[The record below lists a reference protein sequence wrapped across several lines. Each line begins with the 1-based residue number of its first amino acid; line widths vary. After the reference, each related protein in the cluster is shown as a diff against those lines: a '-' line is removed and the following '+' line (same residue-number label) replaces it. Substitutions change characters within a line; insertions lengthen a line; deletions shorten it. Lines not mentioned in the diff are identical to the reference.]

1 MPQNDDLPTG
11 QPTQFS
17 LALFDS
23 KPEILK
29 KPVQAVHMAVTA
41 GQQTRIQRL
50 AFNVMLKN
58 AHDWHAKNPGATCE
72 IYEISRSELMAKI
85 DYTSPNRAHLKAT
98 LKAMQK
104 QTVEWDILRQG
115 GGGDLWASTVLLP
128 TVAFDDTKVYYSYA
142 PAIKPM
148 LLDSKTYARLDIGIQ
163 RQFRLDC
170 SAALYE
176 WCNRFR
182 NNPSKLTNDAPWQE
196 WRWVI
201 HGHVE
206 DDSVLQEY
214 KYFKKRK
221 LLPAIAEINA
231 LSDLEIE
238 LIETREGSRRVKNI
252 QFKVTVKEQ
261 YSGSDNDTSGEEH
274 GWKTT
279 WDSKLKSLKVPL
291 KDRTRILATYAE
303 PVIEASYRYT
313 VARMEDKSQEK
324 LQHPGK
330 YFVRAIDEG
339 YAPAAAPEEKP
350 KSDRMDLQ
358 GLQAAFDQE
367 RTTEAQHM
375 FREMT
380 EDQQAAAIE
389 NYNQQVVDQALAITD
404 PAHRRANRYM
414 VPFYAWLARTTWPAA
429 GVQELLEFAVR
440 KGLVTLNL

>member
-1 MPQNDDLPTG
+1 MAQNDPPFTY

-50 AFNVMLKN
+50 AFNVMLKH
-58 AHDWHAKNPGATCE
+58 AHDWHANNPGADCD
-72 IYEISRSELMAKI
+72 IYEISRAELMAKI
-85 DYTSPNRAHLKAT
+85 AYTSPNRAHLKAT

-115 GGGDLWASTVLLP
+115 GGELWASTVLLP
-128 TVAFDDTKVYYSYA
+128 TVAFDNDKVYYSYA

-148 LLDSKTYARLDIGIQ
+148 LLDSSTYSRLDIAIQ

-182 NNPSKLTNDAPWQE
+182 NNPSKLTNEAPWQE

-201 HGHVE
+201 YGHVE
-206 DDSVLQEY
+206 DNSALQEY

-231 LSDLEIE
+231 LSDLEVE
-238 LIETREGSRRVKNI
+238 LIEVREGSRRVKNL
-252 QFKVTVKEQ
+252 QFKVTVKEHYFPEDQ
-261 YSGSDNDTSGEEH
+261 DGAANDA
-274 GWKTT
+274 GWKRA
-279 WDSKLKSLKVPL
+279 WDTKMKELKVPV
-291 KDRTRILATYAE
+291 KDRTRILATYSE
-303 PVIEASYRYT
+303 TVIEAHYHYT
-313 VARMEDKSQEK
+313 MARMEDTTQEK
-324 LQHPGK
+324 LLHPGK

-339 YAPAAAPEEKP
+339 YAEADVKVEKP
-350 KSDRMDLQ
+350 KPERMDLRA
-358 GLQAAFDQE
+358 LETAFAEE
-367 RTTEAQHM
+367 RTTEAQRM
-375 FREMT
+375 FQEMT
-380 EDQQAAAIE
+380 TEQQDESIT
-389 NYNQQVVDQALAITD
+389 NYNAQLTDKALAITD
-404 PAHRRANRYM
+404 SKSRRTNRYM
-414 VPFYAWLARTTWPAA
+414 VPFYMWLANNTWPAPS
-429 GVQELLEFAVR
+429 VQEILEFAVR
-440 KGLVTLNL
+440 KGLVTLNT